1 MKKFFIRVW
10 NWLTS
15 PFKKKVEPVVELTK
29 EQLLFN
35 KLKESGFF
43 DEELHET
50 AEAKSEDLKLSAQK
64 LNHYKTV
71 RASVME
77 LVPKDEGIQSA
88 KETES
93 LKDRMRLVSQR
104 KHADEKNGKLK

>member
-15 PFKKKVEPVVELTK
+15 PFKKKSQPVIELTK
-29 EQLLFN
+29 EQVLFN

-43 DEELHET
+43 DEDLHET
-50 AEAKSEDLKLSAQK
+50 DEAKSEDLKLSAQK

-77 LVPKDEGIQSA
+77 LIPKDEGIQNA
-88 KETES
+88 KETET
-93 LKDRMRLVSQR
+93 LKDRMRLVSQG
-104 KHADEKNGKLK
+104 KHADERNRK